1 MAPPNQIETPLQL
14 DGKTLEGGGQLVRV
28 AIALAAITREAVS
41 IYDIRGNRSR
51 GAKTKA
57 SNNNVNG
64 KLKSKKPKEND
75 GTGLRPSHAAAVN
88 FLADVSDSV
97 VFGGHVGSQKL
108 AFIPRERSSSVARTA
123 TMNTSI
129 TKDKGKGGHGT
140 RDECAC
146 PPIRR
151 RKEYAIHLPTAGS
164 VFLVFQ
170 AVYPYLCSVIMGMHY
185 DIPDGEY
192 DADRDPS
199 SRSRSRTYPPRPK
212 GWNKCYIFTIL
223 RLHGAGTFTKFPMA
237 RTTTND
243 DTSEEKGMVNW
254 SC

>member
-75 GTGLRPSHAAAVN
+75 GTGLRPSHTAAVN

-108 AFIPRERSSSVARTA
+108 AFIPRGRSSSVANARTA
-123 TMNTSI
+123 TMNTI
-129 TKDKGKGGHGT
+129 IVKDKGKGSHGT

-146 PPIRR
+146 PRIPG

-164 VFLVFQ
+164 VFLVFSGG
-170 AVYPYLCSVIMGMHY
+170 LSVSMF
-185 DIPDGEY
+185 
-192 DADRDPS
+192 
-199 SRSRSRTYPPRPK
+199 SRY
-212 GWNKCYIFTIL
+212 GYAL
-223 RLHGAGTFTKFPMA
+223 
-237 RTTTND
+237 
-243 DTSEEKGMVNW
+243 
-254 SC
+254 